1 MRLYDIRGRLRFK
14 NVSKKL
20 ISWKKKSRSKLQKK
34 VKDFLKPYWKNH
46 ICYEEFPVYG
56 TRMSVDLLNA
66 TRKIAIEV
74 NGEQHEKYNKFFHK
88 NRLNYFYS
96 IKRDFEKR
104 KWLERNGY
112 DLIEINYDE
121 VDNLSEGFFL
131 TKFNVRL

>member
-1 MRLYDIRGRLRFK
+1 MRLFDIKGRLRFK

-20 ISWKKKSRSKLQKK
+20 ISWNKKSRAKLQKK
-34 VKDFLKPYWKNH
+34 VKDFLKPYWKSH

-88 NRLNYFYS
+88 NRLNYYYS
-96 IKRDFEKR
+96 IKRDFDKK
-104 KWLERNGY
+104 KWLEMNEY
-112 DLIEINYDE
+112 TVIEINHDE
-121 VDNLSEGFFL
+121 IDQLSEEFFL
-131 TKFNVRL
+131 SKFNIRL

>member
-20 ISWKKKSRSKLQKK
+20 ISWNKKSRSKLQKK
-34 VKDFLKPYWKNH
+34 VKDFLKPYWKSH

-56 TRMSVDLLNA
+56 TKMSVDLVNA

-96 IKRDFEKR
+96 IKRDFDKK
-104 KWLERNGY
+104 KWLEMNEY
-112 DLIEINYDE
+112 TVIEINYDE
-121 VDNLSEGFFL
+121 IDQLSEEFFL
-131 TKFNVRL
+131 SKFNIRL

>member
-14 NVSKKL
+14 DVSPKL
-20 ISWKKKSRSKLQKK
+20 INWKKKSRSKIQKK
-34 VKDFLKPYWKNH
+34 VKNFLKKYWDNH

-56 TRMSVDLLNA
+56 TRMSVDFLNA

-96 IKRDFEKR
+96 IKRDFDKK
-104 KWLERNGY
+104 KWLEMNEY
-112 DLIEINYDE
+112 MVIEINYDE
-121 VDNLSEGFFL
+121 VDQLSEEFFL
-131 TKFNVRL
+131 SKFNIRL

>member
-1 MRLYDIRGRLRFK
+1 MRLYNIRGRLRFK

-20 ISWKKKSRSKLQKK
+20 ISWNKKSRSKLQKK

-46 ICYEEFPVYG
+46 VCYEEFPVYG

-96 IKRDFEKR
+96 IKRDFNKR

-112 DLIEINYDE
+112 NLIEINYNE
-121 VDNLSEGFFL
+121 VDNLSESFFL
-131 TKFNVRL
+131 TEFNVRL

>member
-1 MRLYDIRGRLRFK
+1 MRLFDIKGRLRFK

-20 ISWKKKSRSKLQKK
+20 ISWNKKSRSKLQKK
-34 VKDFLKPYWKNH
+34 VKDFLKPYWKSH

-88 NRLNYFYS
+88 NRLNYYYS
-96 IKRDFEKR
+96 IKRDFDKK
-104 KWLERNGY
+104 KWLEMNEY
-112 DLIEINYDE
+112 TVIEINHDE
-121 VDNLSEGFFL
+121 IDQLSEEFFL
-131 TKFNVRL
+131 SKFNIRL